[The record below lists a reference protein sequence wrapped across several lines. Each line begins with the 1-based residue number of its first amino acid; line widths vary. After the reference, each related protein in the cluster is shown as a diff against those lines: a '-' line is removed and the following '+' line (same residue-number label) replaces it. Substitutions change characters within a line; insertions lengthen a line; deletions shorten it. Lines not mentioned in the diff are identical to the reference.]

1 MKLTNGLRK
10 MDQPR
15 VFADDAEKSP
25 FVIDIERSMYPIASS
40 SGNNENSTK
49 YNFMP
54 NAIIDMITRKTTT
67 WSFFK
72 NSPIPKN
79 KFFYYSP
86 TQ

>member
-25 FVIDIERSMYPIASS
+25 FVIDIERSMYAIASS
-40 SGNNENSTK
+40 TGNNEKLTK

-54 NAIIDMITRKTTT
+54 NEIIDMITRKITT

-72 NSPIPKN
+72 NSPTPKN
-79 KFFYYSP
+79 KFSDDL
-86 TQ
+86 TT

>member
-10 MDQPR
+10 MGQPM
-15 VFADDAEKSP
+15 VFADAAEKSP
-25 FVIDIERSMYPIASS
+25 FVIEIDFSMYPIASS
-40 SGNNENSTK
+40 SGNNEKLTK

-54 NAIIDMITRKTTT
+54 NEIIDMITRKITT

-86 TQ
+86 T

>member
-1 MKLTNGLRK
+1 MKLKNGLRK
-10 MDQPR
+10 MGQPR
-15 VFADDAEKSP
+15 VFADSAEKSP
-25 FVIDIERSMYPIASS
+25 FVKDIDLSMYPIESS
-40 SGNNENSTK
+40 TGYNEKSTK

-86 TQ
+86 T

>member
-1 MKLTNGLRK
+1 MKLTNGLKTRGHP
-10 MDQPR
+10 M
-15 VFADDAEKSP
+15 VFEDSAEKSP
-25 FVIDIERSMYPIASS
+25 FVIEIDLSMYPIASS

-54 NAIIDMITRKTTT
+54 NEIIDMITRKTTT
-67 WSFFK
+67 WNFFK

>member
-1 MKLTNGLRK
+1 MKLKNGLRK
-10 MDQPR
+10 MGQPR
-15 VFADDAEKSP
+15 VFADGAEKSP
-25 FVIDIERSMYPIASS
+25 FVIEIDLSMYPIESS
-40 SGNNENSTK
+40 TGYNEKSTK

-54 NAIIDMITRKTTT
+54 NEIIDMITRKIIT

-86 TQ
+86 T